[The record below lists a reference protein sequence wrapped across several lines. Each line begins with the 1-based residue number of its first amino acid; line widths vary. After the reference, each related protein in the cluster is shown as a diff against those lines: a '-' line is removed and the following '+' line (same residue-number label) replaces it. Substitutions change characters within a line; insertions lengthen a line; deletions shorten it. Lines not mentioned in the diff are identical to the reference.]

1 VIKEDFDKIKAA
13 LMAISPFM
21 SALLRRARIV
31 LSESI
36 PTACVTLSYS
46 VVVNPNFLEMLGY
59 ADKTWVLGH
68 ETVHIAF
75 DHVKRGRVQ
84 YPRIWNL
91 AADAVVNNMLEGFI
105 RCSNEI
111 KRFSIRMYDMQSL
124 LYQFNIRVNHDELER
139 MTVEEIYKLL
149 LKIPWPRGPAGGDGD
164 DLCERDLDGRGEPS
178 GGEVLQDGD
187 PEIYGKGTSEEVADE
202 WRKAIVK
209 AYAQQKLAGKIPA
222 GLKRLVDDIL
232 QAKVDWRALLRQ
244 GFHNGFG
251 KTIVSTW
258 RRPSRKHADF
268 PGVHRFT
275 YPRVHCLVDC
285 SGSIS
290 EKEIEQ
296 FVGEIYA
303 LAKQSPVSVRAW
315 DAEAYE
321 EIRAE
326 SQREVVSKV
335 AKRLKGGGG
344 TVIKPALERTLELMR
359 PKDIV
364 VILTDGEIWDIDEA
378 ETRRLFSEVASK
390 SSVSILASTHR
401 TLEIPMWHF
410 VKVVVD

>member
-1 VIKEDFDKIKAA
+1 MAIKEDFDKIKAT

-21 SALLRRARIV
+21 SALLRRAKII

-36 PTACVTLSYS
+36 PTACVTASYT
-46 VVVNPNFLEMLGY
+46 VVVNPSFLDSLGY

-84 YPRIWNL
+84 YPMVWNL
-91 AADAVVNNMLEGFI
+91 AADAVVNNMLEDFI

-111 KRFSIRMYDMQSL
+111 KRFSIRMHDIQNL
-124 LYQFNIRVNHDELER
+124 LYQFNIQINYDELER
-139 MTVEEIYKLL
+139 MTVEEIYRLL
-149 LKIPWPRGPAGGDGD
+149 LKIPWPKEPGGDI
-164 DLCERDLDGRGEPS
+164 CERDLEGRGDP

-187 PEIYGKGTSEEVADE
+187 SEIYGKGTPAEVADE

-209 AYAQQKLAGKIPA
+209 AYTQQKVAGKVPA

-290 EKEIEQ
+290 EKELEQ
-296 FVGEIYA
+296 FIGEIYA

-321 EIRAE
+321 EIKAE

-335 AKRLKGGGG
+335 VKMLKGGGG
-344 TVIKPALERTLELMR
+344 TVIKPALQRTLELMR
-359 PKDIV
+359 PRDIV
-364 VILTDGEIWDIDEA
+364 VVLTDGEIWDIDEA
-378 ETRRLFSEVASK
+378 DTRRLFSEVASK

-401 TLEIPMWHF
+401 TLDIPLWHF
-410 VKVVVD
+410 VRVMVD